1 MNNTMID
8 HSRRQTYPLL
18 NLSINIFMF
27 MGLAC
32 FTLSLFMPVF
42 FTSAEHI
49 YGYWVLLT
57 GWLGLIFIQF
67 AWYANPLNLL
77 ALLIAR
83 ENPRIA
89 LLLSIFALILASGTI
104 LFYEIPVG
112 LNYEKVFIKEFGLG
126 FYIWY
131 LAHVFFLLALFF
143 RFLSFK
149 GNKKL

>member
-1 MNNTMID
+1 MNNTAVDESKID
-8 HSRRQTYPLL
+8 TFSYLDL
-18 NLSINIFMF
+18 GMNFLIF

-32 FTLSLFMPVF
+32 FTISMFMPVF
-42 FTSAEHI
+42 FTSAENI

-57 GWLGLIFIQF
+57 GWLGMVFIQF

-77 ALLIAR
+77 ALLIAS

-89 LLLSIFALILASGTI
+89 IILSILALILASGTV

-131 LAHVFFLLALFF
+131 IAQVFFLLAIFF
-143 RFLSFK
+143 RYLSYRK
-149 GNKKL
+149 NKTI